1 MSEGRYHR
9 AARFGAYGAAVG
21 ASLFLVGV
29 VGWWC
34 GLALGVE
41 TDSSTSGMAAVAVQ
55 YPVVFGLGG
64 AVLGGWWESRRRLLG
79 AIVLGM
85 AATGVVLGGCLAIA
99 VQLVRRLHPEIT
111 HVPVSVL
118 SMLAL
123 ATVFFGA
130 LFGVTLRLA
139 K

>member
-1 MSEGRYHR
+1 
-9 AARFGAYGAAVG
+9 
-21 ASLFLVGV
+21 
-29 VGWWC
+29 
-34 GLALGVE
+34 
-41 TDSSTSGMAAVAVQ
+41 MAAVAVQ